1 LTSVTV
7 DEGVKIPFRAK
18 LHDDVLRKGCFDVVL
33 KADDVDV
40 IKLSKE
46 LDFHGDC
53 IGEGYV
59 HPGRDLHSLD
69 SKELRKDSR
78 RHHKY

>member
-7 DEGVKIPFRAK
+7 DEGVKIPSVAK
-18 LHDDVLRKGCFDVVL
+18 LHDDVLRKRRFNVVF

-53 IGEGYV
+53 VCQGYV
-59 HPGRDLHSLD
+59 QPGRDLHSLD
-69 SKELRKDSR
+69 SKDLRKDTNR
-78 RHHKY
+78 QHEC